1 MRFTFGKRK
10 LRQLYEEERGADNY
24 PPEIVE
30 AFFEV
35 VASITGA
42 SDERD
47 LRALQGLH
55 YHKLKG
61 KRSGQHALNLNDQWR
76 LVIERKKDRDGRY
89 LSIVDIVDYH

>member
-1 MRFTFGKRK
+1 MRFTFEKRW
-10 LRQLYEEERGADNY
+10 LQRLYEEEKGANGY
-24 PPEIVE
+24 PLEVIE

-35 VASITGA
+35 MAVIHSADS
-42 SDERD
+42 EQD

-76 LVIERKKDRDGRY
+76 LVIERKKDGDGRY